1 MLKLFRNGSYYYS
14 QLCLQGRFTLEVES
28 ISLIIELWKETGFK
42 EGKVHTSSHREIESS
57 SPDPSHSAA
66 CPAPTPTFSKLLT
79 RCDVEVDRAAGKRLK
94 AR

>member
-14 QLCLQGRFTLEVES
+14 QLCLQGRSTLKVEI
-28 ISLIIELWKETGFK
+28 ISPLELWKETGFK
-42 EGKVHTSSHREIESS
+42 EGKVHTNSHREIESNP
-57 SPDPSHSAA
+57 PDPSHRDA

-79 RCDVEVDRAAGKRLK
+79 RCDMEVDRAAGKRLK